1 MGLFA
6 KTFSVLLEQT
16 WNGGYTNMF
25 ALKSGMKKPKTKA
38 FDPLTKSNKAPRH
51 RRSVILDPFKRKH
64 AQTVP
69 DMHKPDMD
77 IIKQV
82 ETLKNNPKVRVPIN
96 LHQLRQITKKYN
108 IDSVS
113 RLEPKKLGN
122 TGIFIIW
129 DEATNSFILKK

>member
-25 ALKSGMKKPKTKA
+25 ALKSGIKKPKTTA
-38 FDPLTKSNKAPRH
+38 FDPFKKSNKAPRH

-82 ETLKNNPKVRVPIN
+82 ETLKNNPTVKVPIN
-96 LHQLRQITKKYN
+96 LHQLKEIAKKYG

-122 TGIFIIW
+122 TGIVIVW
-129 DEATNSFILKK
+129 DQPTNSFILKK